1 MMIDMN
7 NEEDRWGATFEV
19 ADAIELMILNVASV
33 LDQMTIPIQGI
44 DKESMNWIKAKGI
57 KSLLDVTTEEDIFQI
72 LSKYDFK
79 FPDSGN

>member
-1 MMIDMN
+1 MIDFN
-7 NEEDRWGATFEV
+7 NDNDRLEATFEV
-19 ADAIELMILNVASV
+19 ADAIEMMILNVASV
-33 LDQMTIPIQGI
+33 LDQMEPIPQI
-44 DKESMNWIKAKGI
+44 DKESRNMIKAKGI

>member
-1 MMIDMN
+1 MI
-7 NEEDRWGATFEV
+7 NEDDRMAATYEV
-19 ADAIELMILNVASV
+19 ADAIEMMILNVASV
-33 LDQMTIPIQGI
+33 LDQMEPIPQME
-44 DKESMNWIKAKGI
+44 KEARNRIKAHGI